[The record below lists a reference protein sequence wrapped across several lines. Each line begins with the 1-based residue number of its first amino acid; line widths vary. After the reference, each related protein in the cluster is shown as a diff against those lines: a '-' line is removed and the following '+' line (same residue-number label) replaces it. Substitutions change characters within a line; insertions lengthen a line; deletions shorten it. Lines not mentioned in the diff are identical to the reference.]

1 MKKQYDIE
9 CNIAQTLNLIGDK
22 WTLLILHAVKV
33 GFQTYKEL
41 QENLPGI
48 PTNLLSNRLKTLCED
63 DLLKCDLY
71 SQHPPR
77 YQYSLTKKSE
87 ELDDIYNAL
96 IIWGDHHLQ
105 KSYKCLN
112 HKDCDGNIKIVYV
125 CDKCGKQLSKEELF
139 IHSHTKEAA

>member
-1 MKKQYDIE
+1 MMKKQYDID

-33 GFQTYKEL
+33 GFKTYKEL

-63 DLLKCDLY
+63 DLLDCELY
-71 SQHPPR
+71 SKHPPR
-77 YQYSLTKKSE
+77 YQYNLTDKSND
-87 ELDDIYNAL
+87 LDDIYNAL

-105 KSYKCLN
+105 KMMWCAPLRCS
-112 HKDCDGNIKIVYV
+112 
-125 CDKCGKQLSKEELF
+125 
-139 IHSHTKEAA
+139 TRTM

>member
-22 WTLLILHAVKV
+22 WTLLILHAIQS
-33 GFQTYKEL
+33 GYTTYKEL

-63 DLLKCDLY
+63 DLLKCELY

-77 YQYSLTKKSE
+77 YQYSLTDKSKD
-87 ELDDIYNAL
+87 LDDIYNAL
-96 IIWGDHHLQ
+96 IIWGDRHLSR
-105 KSYKCLN
+105 SYKCLK
-112 HKDCDGNIKIVYV
+112 HKDCDGQIQIVYV
-125 CDKCGKQLSKEELF
+125 CQKCGKQLTKDEL
-139 IHSHTKEAA
+139 IVHNHSN